1 MRKKIFFGFSLF
13 IILLFSSLGHAIS
26 FPNLTGQI
34 VDAAGILTPQTQ
46 EKIRT
51 VLALSD
57 QTVVVTIPSLEG
69 LSIESYGYQLGR
81 YWGIGNKNK
90 DDGVLL
96 LVAPNE
102 RSVRIE
108 VGYGLE
114 EILTD
119 SISSTIIQTL
129 IIPEFKKGDMNAGI
143 LNGTKGIVSVL
154 TGKVV
159 SVEEKTPVISGK
171 SMIFAQM
178 EETTHDELL
187 LILYI
192 TILVIIMIWA
202 SRRYSSSSN
211 REQTKEFINPKIAL
225 SRKVSH
231 FKRENH
237 FRGRGGK
244 FGGGG
249 ASGKW

>member
-1 MRKKIFFGFSLF
+1 MRKKILFGFYLF
-13 IILLFSSLGHAIS
+13 IILLFSSFVHAIS

-119 SISSTIIQTL
+119 SISSTLSSTSAMSSALLDSSASLTPNDSTGCGNIMFKLTPMSPP
-129 IIPEFKKGDMNAGI
+129 IPLVAKF
-143 LNGTKGIVSVL
+143 LL
-154 TGKVV
+154 
-159 SVEEKTPVISGK
+159 SG
-171 SMIFAQM
+171 
-178 EETTHDELL
+178 EL
-187 LILYI
+187 
-192 TILVIIMIWA
+192 
-202 SRRYSSSSN
+202 S
-211 REQTKEFINPKIAL
+211 
-225 SRKVSH
+225 
-231 FKRENH
+231 
-237 FRGRGGK
+237 
-244 FGGGG
+244 
-249 ASGKW
+249 